1 MAISELDLPAGVVA
15 RQLADGTALA
25 EGLAEHVAEV
35 LRQAVEADGLA
46 SLLVSGGRS
55 PIPFFEALSAFE
67 LDWSRVQVGLVDE
80 RWVAPDQDG
89 SNEALVRRHLLRGPA
104 AEATFLGLYQ
114 PAATLE
120 AAARQAGRA
129 LEPLKRPVDMV
140 VLGMGEDGHTAS
152 LFPGSPNLAQALAG
166 TCAEPCM
173 AMLAPVAPH
182 PRISLTWPVLA
193 RARRRCLAIQG
204 ISKLETLRQ
213 ALRADPLRMPIRAFL
228 NDPLEIYWSP

>member
-1 MAISELDLPAGVVA
+1 MGISELELPAGVVA

-35 LRQAVEADGLA
+35 LRQAIEADGQA

-55 PIPFFEALSAFE
+55 PIPFFEALSARE
-67 LDWSRVQVGLVDE
+67 LDWQRVQVGLVDE

-89 SNEALVRRHLLRGPA
+89 SNEALVRRHLLQGPA
-104 AEATFLGLYQ
+104 AAATFLGLYQ
-114 PAATLE
+114 PAASLEE
-120 AAARQAGRA
+120 AARLAGRA
-129 LEPLKRPVDMV
+129 LAALKRPIDAV

-152 LFPGSPNLAQALAG
+152 LFPGSPNLALALAG

-182 PRISLTWPVLA
+182 PRISLTWPLLA
-193 RARRRCLAIQG
+193 RARLRCLAIQG
-204 ISKLETLRQ
+204 PAKLETLRQ
-213 ALRADPLRMPIRAFL
+213 ALRADPLRMPIRTFL
-228 NDPLEIYWSP
+228 GDGLEIHWSP

>member
-1 MAISELDLPAGVVA
+1 MAISELELPVGVVA
-15 RQLADGTALA
+15 RHLADGAALA
-25 EGLAEHVAEV
+25 EGLADRVAEV
-35 LRQAVEADGLA
+35 LRQAIEADGRA

-55 PIPFFEALSAFE
+55 PIPFFEALSSRE
-67 LDWSRVQVGLVDE
+67 LDWKRVQVGLVDE

-89 SNEALVRRHLLRGPA
+89 SNETLVRRHLLQGPA
-104 AEATFLGLYQ
+104 AAASFLGLYQ
-114 PAATLE
+114 PAASLEE
-120 AAARQAGRA
+120 AARLAGRA
-129 LEPLKRPVDMV
+129 LAALKQPVDVV

-173 AMLAPVAPH
+173 AMLAPVAPY

-193 RARRRCLAIQG
+193 RARLRCLAIQG
-204 ISKLETLRQ
+204 PGKLETLRQ

-228 NDPLEIYWSP
+228 GDALEIYWSP